1 MNKRI
6 YIILVL
12 FQICSINSAF
22 AETSV
27 TVGFSPHGQAI
38 DLVLQAIEAANQTIE
53 VAAYNFTSPK
63 IAFALA
69 EAERRGVK
77 VRILLDKKSNA
88 HGHPSTDTVLAVHI
102 PVRLNGHYAI
112 MHDKYMIIDRSIVE
126 TGSFNYTASA
136 EKRNAENA
144 LIIKGDK
151 DLAGEYLNNW
161 EKLWSEG
168 ESFQ

>member
-6 YIILVL
+6 YIILLL

-88 HGHPSTDTVLAVHI
+88 REHPSTDTVLAVHI
-102 PVRLNGHYAI
+102 PVRLNGH
-112 MHDKYMIIDRSIVE
+112 YMIIDRSIVE

-151 DLAGEYLNNW
+151 DLAGEY
-161 EKLWSEG
+161 
-168 ESFQ
+168 